1 VETTTGTPVE
11 IGGKAPYFFSKTTG
25 KLHFCA
31 VLNEVLSKNRGSWGR
46 VGLVSFRVILEWVN
60 INSWVGKN
68 SPGFV
73 WSSIGV
79 RIGLVDF
86 HQITTLKPLF

>member
-1 VETTTGTPVE
+1 METTTGTPVE

-31 VLNEVLSKNRGSWGR
+31 VLNEVLSKNRGSWER
-46 VGLVSFRVILEWVN
+46 VGLVSFRVVLGD
-60 INSWVGKN
+60 SWVGKN

-86 HQITTLKPLF
+86 HQITTLKPRF